1 MNSPLYKQVHLMA
14 VELLKAADED
24 NAAVFNRLYAELQA
38 LCEQHEQDVALNHP
52 VQWETLAD
60 FTEDHQ
66 QALALYSKALMLAE
80 ALEARE
86 YVASI
91 AYASAQILLELDDR
105 DAALE
110 RAIIAKKNVS
120 NSPDKELKSEINSL
134 LASLK

>member
-1 MNSPLYKQVHLMA
+1 MNSPLYKQVHLLA
-14 VELLKAADED
+14 VELLKAADDD

-66 QALALYSKALMLAE
+66 QALALYSKALALAE
-80 ALEARE
+80 ALQAKE

-105 DAALE
+105 EAALA